1 MKLSNNMRVSNKF
14 KPYTK
19 GKPTFKLRGRPGVY
33 IIFDNKAVR
42 YVGYS
47 AHDVYKTMYRH
58 FQRWQDKAQQR
69 VTYSP
74 TNNNLTARVIY
85 TNTAA
90 QALKLETAA
99 RIKYNPTDNP
109 QKIADF
115 EATPQ
120 ENAIFDK
127 ANNIKYYEGP
137 IPF

>member
-1 MKLSNNMRVSNKF
+1 MKVSKKF
-14 KPYTK
+14 KPYTA

-33 IIFDNKAVR
+33 IIFDNTAVR

-58 FQRWQDKAQQR
+58 FQSWQDKTQQR

-74 TNNNLTARVIY
+74 KNNNLTARVIY
-85 TNTAA
+85 TNTPG
-90 QALKLETAA
+90 QAIKLETAA

-115 EATPQ
+115 EITPQ

-127 ANNIKYYEGP
+127 ANTIKYYEGP

>member
-1 MKLSNNMRVSNKF
+1 MKVSKKY
-14 KPYTK
+14 KPYTN

-42 YVGYS
+42 YVGHS
-47 AHDVYKTMYRH
+47 QNDVYKTMYRH
-58 FQRWQDKAQQR
+58 FQSWNDKTQKR
-69 VTYSP
+69 VTYNP
-74 TNNNLTARVIY
+74 KNNNLTARVIY
-85 TNTAA
+85 TNTPK
-90 QALKLETAA
+90 QAIQLETAA

-127 ANNIKYYEGP
+127 ANTIKYYEGP

>member
-1 MKLSNNMRVSNKF
+1 MRLSNNMKVSNKF

-33 IIFDNKAVR
+33 IIFDNTAVR

-58 FQRWQDKAQQR
+58 FARWQERNHQHI
-69 VTYSP
+69 TYSP
-74 TNNNLTARVIY
+74 TNENIRVRVIY

-90 QALKLETAA
+90 QAYKLESAA
-99 RIKYNPTDNP
+99 RKMYAPTDNP
-109 QKIADF
+109 QKNTDKEI
-115 EATPQ
+115 TPA
-120 ENAIFDK
+120 ENLIFDK
-127 ANNIKYYEGP
+127 ANTIKYYEGP